1 MSYFNWSLT
10 TYLSTYSLVFCL
22 FLTHFCLLHL
32 PPIFLNVRSDLSGR
46 SFLSLITSAP
56 MSFLSLSLSIS
67 RSLSL
72 SLSLSLSHTSF
83 LSLSLT
89 LPFSLSLSHF
99 LSLSLFLFL
108 MHIQSTDDEG
118 KTERAICHC
127 VENTFPSCLLLLV
140 VPISP
145 FVSASSGHTHRQDF
159 INSQKTL
166 YATNYLNTW
175 QFSRRKT
182 TPRFYIKL
190 GRIS

>member
-56 MSFLSLSLSIS
+56 MSFLSLSL
-67 RSLSL
+67 
-72 SLSLSLSHTSF
+72 F
-83 LSLSLT
+83 
-89 LPFSLSLSHF
+89 
-99 LSLSLFLFL
+99 LSLFLFL